1 MQLLGLDA
9 AIVQGLDHVGGT
21 RFGIRVARLALEQHE
36 LDDAILVQIPLRVCL
51 PVLGDQLALDDP

>member
-1 MQLLGLDA
+1 MQLFGFDA
-9 AIVQGLDHVGGT
+9 AVIQGLDDVGGT
-21 RFGIRVARLALEQHE
+21 GFRIRVARLALEQHE